1 MKFTE
6 VPYYVLKN
14 FFSDPNLRPR
24 DASTYFTITTTSSGG
39 GDIFPSG
46 SVQCLAS
53 NNVLFIFTPAEDYEV
68 SDVIVDGVSQGAISD
83 YIFTNVLENH
93 TLHVVFVESI
103 TYYTITTSSTGT
115 GIGSIEPSGSISCP
129 AGSDVSIIITAIA
142 PSPYFYITID
152 YVFNPHPL
160 VLYEHIFSNVSDNH
174 TLDVKFVGLA

>member
-46 SVQCLAS
+46 SISCSAGS
-53 NNVLFIFTPAEDYEV
+53 DVLFTFTPAEDYEV
-68 SDVIVDGVSQGAISD
+68 SDVIVDGVSQGAISS
-83 YIFTNVLENH
+83 YTFTTVLENH

-103 TYYTITTSSTGT
+103 TYYTITTSSTG
-115 GIGSIEPSGSISCP
+115 IGSIEPSGSISCS
-129 AGSDVSIIITAIA
+129 AGSDVSIIITSIA
-142 PSPYFYITID
+142 PSLYFYITID
-152 YVFNPHPL
+152 YVFNPQPL

-174 TLDVKFVGLA
+174 TLDVNFVGLT

>member
-53 NNVLFIFTPAEDYEV
+53 NSVLFTFTPAEDYEV

-103 TYYTITTSSTGT
+103 TYYTITTTSTGT

-160 VLYEHIFSNVSDNH
+160 VLYE
-174 TLDVKFVGLA
+174 